1 MNGRQR
7 IEAAFS
13 EGGTTET
20 PAVIC
25 YEGIY
30 VRDHWGQIT
39 AEPWW
44 DWTIPDVER
53 QMAWRR
59 QAIEKTGQDWFALP
73 SIAPR
78 AERDNTRVEA
88 RPDGVYRIDRRTGR
102 VEALAQPTVGGWTVG
117 EGTQSIRPES
127 LATTRA
133 QIDLLIPVAPHHDP
147 ADVRRDGRADLA
159 DRMLAEFGGSL
170 FPICHV
176 GSPLWLC
183 YHVWGFEGLMTM
195 VGERPDLVRYA
206 CDRYLI
212 NSVRAVREA
221 AALGAAGIWIE
232 ECLTDMVSPAAFA
245 DLNVPYVRLL
255 VEVIRAAG
263 MKSIYYYCGDP
274 SSRWDQ
280 LFAVGADALSL
291 EESKKGFRINVDEV
305 VERARGRCA
314 VLGNLDA
321 IDLLTN
327 GSEAQLRAEVARQ
340 VAAGR
345 RNGGRFIMSLGSP
358 VTPATPVQR
367 VRQYCDVVHEL
378 GGS

>member
-1 MNGRQR
+1 MNGRQKV
-7 IEAAFS
+7 EAALS
-13 EGGTTET
+13 EGGTAEI

-39 AEPWW
+39 DQPWW
-44 DWTIPDVER
+44 DRTIPDVER
-53 QMAWRR
+53 QFAWRR
-59 QAIEKTGQDWFALP
+59 QAIDRTGQDWFALP
-73 SIAPR
+73 AIAPR
-78 AERDNTRVEA
+78 ATRRHILVEA
-88 RPDGVYRIDRRTGR
+88 RPDGAYLIDRRTGGLER
-102 VEALAQPTVGGWTVG
+102 LVEPTIGGWTVG
-117 EGTQSIRPES
+117 EGTQSIHPER
-127 LATTRA
+127 LAATRRE
-133 QIDLLIPVAPHHDP
+133 IDLLIPVSSSTDP
-147 ADVRRDGRADLA
+147 AGVRRDGRADLA
-159 DRMLAEFGGSL
+159 DRMLAEFGGDL
-170 FPICHV
+170 FPLCHV

-212 NSVRAVREA
+212 SSVRAVREA

-232 ECLTDMVSPAAFA
+232 ECLTDSVSPAAFA
-245 DLNVPYVRLL
+245 DLCVPYVRRL
-255 VEVIRAAG
+255 VEAIRAAG
-263 MKSIYYYCGDP
+263 MRSIYYYCGDP

-280 LFAVGADALSL
+280 LFAVGADAISL
-291 EESKKGFRINVDEV
+291 EESKKGFRIDVDEV

-327 GSEAQLRAEVARQ
+327 GSEDQLRAEVARQ

-367 VRQYCDVVHEL
+367 VRQYCDLVHEI
-378 GGS
+378 GRG